1 MLTKSG
7 LKTYCKS
14 VYPPNISTSR
24 NINDTVMNIL
34 NDIHVLLRSEP
45 TCILFPQHVQRV
57 KVSRAVES
65 SIQPNKIMNDY
76 YFDYLCMNYSWL
88 NK

>member
-1 MLTKSG
+1 
-7 LKTYCKS
+7 
-14 VYPPNISTSR
+14 
-24 NINDTVMNIL
+24 MNIL
-34 NDIHVLLRSEP
+34 NDILLRSEP

-57 KVSRAVES
+57 KASQAVEW

-76 YFDYLCMNYSWL
+76 HYDYLYVNYSWL